1 MSKLVKEREIA
12 EELLKISPTRI
23 AVAFLGA
30 DWDKY
35 IVEPEK
41 IEQIVISPTLGSN
54 PKAILHLS
62 EKIGWDKIFFLDE
75 LHAKVYLGPNSGMVG
90 SSNPTAN
97 GLCGEALREFAVV
110 LESSDELNSIGEFLD
125 ETITLAEAMY
135 STEKKKKDRLAKL
148 QNLWNEAFSRS
159 LIEEPTEPPKTSI
172 NDFVLTSNKDF
183 YVLWYEKITPEHSAK
198 LKKIESLIVDEMHFS
213 PKDEPEANR
222 FVLVWKKTRD
232 DKVDMRTWP
241 YWLYIH
247 EIISDGIVADDYE
260 YTTVGIERSDLLTPP
275 DPFELTD
282 EVVARFREAINSGKL
297 TETLIQQVDGF
308 ELSKAQDGLEILV
321 KALRISDFSDKS
333 NATKMPCQHL

>member
-1 MSKLVKEREIA
+1 MSKLVTGDKIA
-12 EELLKISPTRI
+12 KALLEISPTRI

-30 DWDKY
+30 DWDEY

-75 LHAKVYLGPNSGMVG
+75 LHAKVYLGQDSALVG
-90 SSNPTAN
+90 SSNLTSN
-97 GLCGEALREFAVV
+97 GLSGKTLREFAVV
-110 LESSDELNSIGEFLD
+110 LKSSDELNSIGKFLD
-125 ETITLAEAMY
+125 ETFTLAEAMY
-135 STEKKKKDRLAKL
+135 STEKKKKDRVAKL

-183 YVLWYEKITPEHSAK
+183 YVLWYEDYDAEHSEK
-198 LKKIESLIVDEMHFS
+198 LKKLESLIVNEMHFS

-222 FVLVWKKTRD
+222 FVLVWKKASN
-232 DKVDMRTWP
+232 DKVDTKTQP
-241 YWLYIH
+241 FWLYIH
-247 EIISDGIVADDYE
+247 EIIPEGIVGEDYE
-260 YTTVGIERSDLLTPP
+260 YTTVGIERSDLAKPP
-275 DPFELTD
+275 EPFELTD

-308 ELSKAQDGLEILV
+308 ELSKAQDGLEILI
-321 KALRISDFSDKS
+321 KALR
-333 NATKMPCQHL
+333 NQ